1 MKPVVALRSKT
12 TPGRGA
18 RRLVFGRMVLVASV
32 STAFAAGAVDQAAA
46 SITSAGGSKQAAAT
60 TPRQRADVTL
70 SNETTNTTWT
80 IASILTVIRSR
91 PSGNAP
97 VLARLRSQTP
107 DGYLQSYIL
116 LTEHW
121 TKSVPWVKLR
131 IPGRPNGRVGWV
143 PRGAL
148 DDFQRVNTEIVVNR
162 SGPAGPNLTLYR
174 NGRAI
179 LHAPVGI
186 GKASTPTPTGHF
198 WVTEAFPSYDPFYGP
213 FLLATSDY
221 SVLSDWPGGGIIGIH
236 GTNEPALV
244 PGYPSHGCIR
254 MHNSDVLRVA
264 AVASTGTPVLVR

>member
-1 MKPVVALRSKT
+1 M
-12 TPGRGA
+12 
-18 RRLVFGRMVLVASV
+18 FGRMLLAGAASI
-32 STAFAAGAVDQAAA
+32 AFAAAAADQAAA
-46 SITSAGGSKQAAAT
+46 STPSTAGKTQAKA
-60 TPRQRADVTL
+60 PRPRSDATL

-80 IASILTVIRSR
+80 IADIPAVIRSR
-91 PSGNAP
+91 ASGRAP
-97 VLARLRSQTP
+97 VVARLRSQTP

-116 LTEHW
+116 LSEHW
-121 TKSVPWVKLR
+121 TTSGPWVKLR
-131 IPGRPNGRVGWV
+131 IPGRPNGRIGWV

-148 DDFQRVNTEIVVNR
+148 GDFQRVHTQIVVNR
-162 SGPAGPNLTLYR
+162 AGPAGPNLTLYR

>member
-1 MKPVVALRSKT
+1 MKF
-12 TPGRGA
+12 PGRGA
-18 RRLVFGRMVLVASV
+18 RRLMLGRMLLAAAA
-32 STAFAAGAVDQAAA
+32 STALAAGAVDQAAA
-46 SITSAGGSKQAAAT
+46 ALPSAVGTKQAKPKAPALR
-60 TPRQRADVTL
+60 PDATL

-80 IASILTVIRSR
+80 IADVPAVIRSR
-91 PSGNAP
+91 PSGKAP
-97 VLARLRSQTP
+97 VVARLRSQTP

-116 LTEHW
+116 LSEHW
-121 TKSVPWVKLR
+121 TSSGPWVKLR
-131 IPGRPNGRVGWV
+131 VPGRPNGRIGWV

-148 DDFQRVNTEIVVNR
+148 DGFQRVHTEIVVNR

-221 SVLSDWPGGGIIGIH
+221 SVLSDWPGGGVIGIH

-254 MHNSDVLRVA
+254 MHNSDILRVA